1 MKYRKVAILLAL
13 ISGLAPIS
21 GFHKFYLGQQKWGII
36 YLILSL
42 FPPTLPIPH
51 IASLFE
57 LVWYLLQNP
66 QEFDANFNGGE
77 LSEGNDR
84 TEVWVNQASR
94 ASEAVKAVEEAIRR
108 LEKLRQEGLI
118 SELEFEEKRRALLD
132 QIR

>member
-21 GFHKFYLGQQKWGII
+21 GFHKFYLEQRKWGIV

-66 QEFDANFNGGE
+66 QEFDANFNGGQ
-77 LSEGNDR
+77 LSEGTDR
-84 TEVWVNQASR
+84 TEAWANQASR
-94 ASEAVKAVEEAIRR
+94 ASEAVKAVEEAVRR
-108 LEKLRQEGLI
+108 LETLRQEGLI
-118 SELEFEEKRRALLD
+118 SELEFEEKRRTLLD

>member
-21 GFHKFYLGQQKWGII
+21 GFHKFNLGQQKWGFI

-42 FPPTLPIPH
+42 FPPTLSIPH

-94 ASEAVKAVEEAIRR
+94 AGEAIKAVEEGIRR

-132 QIR
+132 QIH

>member
-1 MKYRKVAILLAL
+1 MKYRKIAILLAL

-21 GFHKFYLGQQKWGII
+21 GFHKFYLGQRQWGVV
-36 YLILSL
+36 YLLLSL

-51 IASLFE
+51 VASLLE
-57 LVWYLLQNP
+57 LVWYLLQDP

-77 LSEGNDR
+77 LSEKSDR
-84 TEVWVNQASR
+84 SEAWVNQASR
-94 ASEAVKAVEEAIRR
+94 VSEAVKAVEEAVRR